1 MQTQTRH
8 YSVEEYLALEETSES
23 KHEYWDGEIVVMA
36 GGTTNHNEIAGN
48 FYSHFKMAMR
58 GQGYKIYIGDVK
70 LSIPRH
76 RLYTYPDIMVIS
88 GVPVYEETG
97 ITIVT
102 NPTLIIEVLSNSTHN
117 YDRTNKFKMYR
128 SITTLQEYILID
140 QYSANIEQFA
150 KNSQSQWVLT
160 ECESI
165 QDTLVLNSMAFEMS
179 LESLYEGVD
188 FATVEP

>member
-1 MQTQTRH
+1 MQTQTR
-8 YSVEEYLALEETSES
+8 YYTVEEYLTLEETSES

-58 GQGYKIYIGDVK
+58 GQGYKIYMGDVK
-70 LSIPRH
+70 LSIPRY

-88 GVPVYEETG
+88 GVPVYEGTG

-102 NPTLIIEVLSNSTHN
+102 NPTLIVEVLLNSTHN

-128 SITTLQEYILID
+128 SIAPLQEYILID
-140 QYSANIEQFA
+140 QYSANVEQFA
-150 KNSQSQWVLT
+150 KNSQDQWVLT
-160 ECESI
+160 EYESI
-165 QDTLVLNSMAFEMS
+165 QDNLVLHSMTFEIS
-179 LESLYEGVD
+179 
-188 FATVEP
+188 

>member
-8 YSVEEYLALEETSES
+8 YSVEEYLTLEETSES

-117 YDRTNKFKMYR
+117 CDRTNKFKMYR

-160 ECESI
+160 EYESI
-165 QDTLVLNSMAFEMS
+165 QDNLVLHSMAFEIS
-179 LESLYEGVD
+179 LESLYEGVN